1 MKRKCNAKQ
10 MLSTKALYKHGV
22 SVNILFMLWV
32 IYHPTSCNWFTNKM
46 FFKSY
51 QKKSFL
57 RLVFYSFLLT
67 YYNKQEIGTQ
77 AFHNILI
84 EFDKLV
90 FYIALLY
97 FLFLF
102 FIFLFYKYFNELWS
116 YGKVFK
122 KKKKEQEDYKFVTYI
137 YIQLFHRK
145 KKTIFGLITY
155 VCEYYYNKFHL

>member
-10 MLSTKALYKHGV
+10 MLSTKVLYKHGV

-51 QKKSFL
+51 KKKSFL

-122 KKKKEQEDYKFVTYI
+122 KKKKNKKIINLLHIFISSCFTGKKNYFWTYHI
-137 YIQLFHRK
+137 CLWIL
-145 KKTIFGLITY
+145 L
-155 VCEYYYNKFHL
+155 